1 MALKKDTYKGKSVF
15 EKADLHKTATLVEF
29 EGFKQTMFQKC
40 KSYREINGAK
50 TVKSTNHKEIN
61 QLWKQR
67 QKHTRSMLNYDADA
81 IFQEL
86 YPNCYKLLYLLIIFS
101 LSVAYTWNTFFQN

>member
-29 EGFKQTMFQKC
+29 EGFKQTMFH
-40 KSYREINGAK
+40 NGAK

-61 QLWKQR
+61 QL
-67 QKHTRSMLNYDADA
+67 
-81 IFQEL
+81 
-86 YPNCYKLLYLLIIFS
+86 
-101 LSVAYTWNTFFQN
+101 